1 MEREV
6 QKIPFAS
13 GIEIDGGRG
22 DAGLFGDLVEA
33 GCSVSDVG
41 EDALGGPDDI
51 LEASGGF
58 GSGQV

>member
-1 MEREV
+1 
-6 QKIPFAS
+6 
-13 GIEIDGGRG
+13 
-22 DAGLFGDLVEA
+22 LFGDLVEA